1 MLTKNMKTIVF
12 WLISLPLF
20 YTLCGFVILPWWI
33 RTQLPSL
40 LHEKVGILI
49 NVEHVRFNPF
59 TFEVNL
65 ESLAL
70 LDSNAAKA
78 LSIGHIYLNY
88 DPSAL
93 FKKEFSIKA
102 VHIDNPDIDL
112 SLDQEGSLKLLKLFP
127 NTQTQEQENN
137 ASETT
142 TSLTMPLIVKHV
154 EIHNAHTLFQD
165 PRGEHPFQFE
175 IGPISYTA
183 DNLSFYKDD
192 LSLHAIKAVLQN
204 EEKLSIASSLIIE
217 PLIFYG
223 ELNLTKLPLSTL
235 WGYTLSALPIRL
247 SNGDLTLRI
256 PFWIDLSKSSPSVL
270 IEKGSLLV
278 ENTEFTDANQS
289 VIHIPSLKLDGI
301 DFDLQASHVNIA
313 EASLTQPNI
322 HLQLE
327 KAYRV
332 NFERLFTPAS
342 KTNPASDNTVASSSS
357 ATPSPW
363 SFSLRRL
370 YVDSA
375 RVHVVDQNV
384 KSSPID
390 CAPLSLI
397 VDNITNDTNQTVAF
411 DLNGTIDQDASLKLK
426 GTFLPARSS
435 LDMRVVADT
444 LSLEKVQP
452 YLKPFTTVL
461 IQDGYVSL
469 DTLLK
474 ASFDRQTKFDV
485 QGDITVSKFS
495 LADRFKT
502 PLVAWESL
510 NLSALSYTLD
520 PEVLRIQKIALDKPY
535 VNLDI
540 KKDHST
546 NFADLLVQQKAPPT
560 TTHDQKSVS
569 KESALTLFLGNISLK
584 RGTAHFQDASLPIP
598 FATFADNLNGSLS
611 TLDTKSTKPSTLK
624 IEGKVDKYGYA
635 KIDST
640 LLPFDIK
647 NHANLKIIFKN
658 IAMPKLTP
666 YSGKF
671 VGYAIKEGKLS
682 LDLNY
687 KIKKGLME
695 GQNKINL
702 DSLVLGEKIESEDAL
717 NLPLDLAIALL
728 KDSKGQID
736 LDLPVS
742 GDLNDPEFRY
752 GSVVW
757 KALGNLIG
765 GIVTSPFKL
774 LGSLLGIEAENLQS
788 IDFAAGEAVLIA
800 SEEEKM
806 AQYRQILEKR
816 SALKLLIT
824 PSYNETL
831 DMQALKENNITAQ
844 IEQKLSKN
852 STEDAYARAVQKLF
866 IQKYGDVAYGTLMK
880 QYKEEQL
887 DPPAINDRLITKIA
901 ETVVI
906 DPAVL
911 HTLAQKRAEAI
922 VQKLTNSYNI
932 APERLIKQ
940 EAQAV
945 DAQRES
951 WVGCAISI
959 SN

>member
-1 MLTKNMKTIVF
+1 MLKRNIKTIVF

-20 YTLCGFVILPWWI
+20 YTLCGFVILPWWV

-40 LHEKVGILI
+40 LHEKVGILL
-49 NVEHVRFNPF
+49 NVEHVRLNPF

-70 LDSNAAKA
+70 LDPNAAKA
-78 LSIGHIYLNY
+78 LSIGHVYLNY

-102 VHIDNPDIDL
+102 VRIDNPDIDL

-127 NTQTQEQENN
+127 NTQTPENN
-137 ASETT
+137 TSETPS
-142 TSLTMPLIVKHV
+142 SLTMPLIVKHV

-165 PRGEHPFQFE
+165 PRGEHPFRFE

-223 ELNLTKLPLSTL
+223 ELNLTKLPLSTI
-235 WGYTLSALPIRL
+235 WGYTMSTLPVRL
-247 SNGDLTLRI
+247 SKGDLTLRV

-278 ENTEFTDANQS
+278 ENTEFIDANQS
-289 VIHIPSLKLDGI
+289 VIQIPSLKLDGI
-301 DFDLQASHVNIA
+301 DFDLQALHVSIT
-313 EASLTQPNI
+313 EASLLQPNI
-322 HLQLE
+322 RLQLE

-332 NFERLFTPAS
+332 NLERLFTPAS
-342 KTNPASDNTVASSSS
+342 QTKRASDRNVTSS

-375 RVHVVDQNV
+375 RINVVDQNV
-384 KSSPID
+384 KASPID
-390 CAPLSLI
+390 CTPLSLI
-397 VDNITNDTNQTVAF
+397 VDNITNDTHQTIAF
-411 DLNGTIDQDASLKLK
+411 DLNGTIDKSASLKLK
-426 GTFLPARSS
+426 GTFLPAHSS
-435 LDMRVVADT
+435 LDMRVIADT
-444 LSLEKVQP
+444 LSLEKAQP

-474 ASFDRQTKFDV
+474 ASFDRQTKLDV
-485 QGDITVSKFS
+485 QGDMTVSKFS

-510 NLSALSYTLD
+510 NLNALSYTLE
-520 PEVLRIQKIALDKPY
+520 PQVLRIQKIAFDKPY

-546 NFADLLVQQKAPPT
+546 NFADLLVPQKTSPAKA
-560 TTHDQKSVS
+560 HDQKSAS
-569 KESALTLFLGNISLK
+569 KENALTLFLGNISLK

-611 TLDTKSTKPSTLK
+611 TLDTKSTKPSALK

-757 KALGNLIG
+757 KAIGNLIG

-788 IDFAAGEAVLIA
+788 IDFAAGEAALIT

-816 SALKLLIT
+816 SELKLLIT

-831 DMQALKENNITAQ
+831 DMQALKENNVTAQ
-844 IEQKLSKN
+844 IERNLSKN
-852 STEDAYARAVQKLF
+852 STEDAYTRAVKNLF
-866 IQKYGDVAYGTLMK
+866 VQKYGDDVYGTLIK

-887 DPPAINDRLITKIA
+887 DLPAINDRLIAKIA

-906 DPAVL
+906 DPALL
-911 HTLAQKRAEAI
+911 HALAQKRADTI
-922 VQKLTNSYNI
+922 IQKLSTQYNV
-932 APERLIKQ
+932 APARLIKQ
-940 EAQAV
+940 DVQAV

-951 WVGCAISI
+951 WIGCAVSI
-959 SN
+959 GN

>member
-20 YTLCGFVILPWWI
+20 YTLCGFVILPWWV

-40 LHEKVGILI
+40 LHEKVGIFI

-78 LSIGHIYLNY
+78 ISIGHIYLNY

-102 VHIDNPDIDL
+102 VRIDNPDIDL

-127 NTQTQEQENN
+127 NTQTQENN
-137 ASETT
+137 ASETS

-165 PRGEHPFQFE
+165 PRGEHPFHFE

-183 DNLSFYKDD
+183 DNLSFHKDD

-235 WGYTLSALPIRL
+235 WGYTLSTLPARL
-247 SNGDLTLRI
+247 SKGDLTLRI

-289 VIHIPSLKLDGI
+289 VIQIPSLKLDGI

-322 HLQLE
+322 RLQLE

-342 KTNPASDNTVASSSS
+342 KTHPASENTVASSSS

-435 LDMRVVADT
+435 LDVRVVADT
-444 LSLEKVQP
+444 LSLEKAQP

-474 ASFDRQTKFDV
+474 ASFDRQTKLDV

-535 VNLDI
+535 A
-540 KKDHST
+540 KKTIARIS
-546 NFADLLVQQKAPPT
+546 PT
-560 TTHDQKSVS
+560 
-569 KESALTLFLGNISLK
+569 
-584 RGTAHFQDASLPIP
+584 
-598 FATFADNLNGSLS
+598 SLS
-611 TLDTKSTKPSTLK
+611 NKKP
-624 IEGKVDKYGYA
+624 
-635 KIDST
+635 
-640 LLPFDIK
+640 LLQQHTIK
-647 NHANLKIIFKN
+647 N
-658 IAMPKLTP
+658 P
-666 YSGKF
+666 
-671 VGYAIKEGKLS
+671 
-682 LDLNY
+682 
-687 KIKKGLME
+687 
-695 GQNKINL
+695 
-702 DSLVLGEKIESEDAL
+702 
-717 NLPLDLAIALL
+717 
-728 KDSKGQID
+728 
-736 LDLPVS
+736 
-742 GDLNDPEFRY
+742 
-752 GSVVW
+752 
-757 KALGNLIG
+757 
-765 GIVTSPFKL
+765 SP
-774 LGSLLGIEAENLQS
+774 
-788 IDFAAGEAVLIA
+788 
-800 SEEEKM
+800 
-806 AQYRQILEKR
+806 
-816 SALKLLIT
+816 
-824 PSYNETL
+824 
-831 DMQALKENNITAQ
+831 
-844 IEQKLSKN
+844 
-852 STEDAYARAVQKLF
+852 
-866 IQKYGDVAYGTLMK
+866 
-880 QYKEEQL
+880 
-887 DPPAINDRLITKIA
+887 
-901 ETVVI
+901 
-906 DPAVL
+906 
-911 HTLAQKRAEAI
+911 KRA
-922 VQKLTNSYNI
+922 L
-932 APERLIKQ
+932 
-940 EAQAV
+940 
-945 DAQRES
+945 
-951 WVGCAISI
+951 
-959 SN
+959 